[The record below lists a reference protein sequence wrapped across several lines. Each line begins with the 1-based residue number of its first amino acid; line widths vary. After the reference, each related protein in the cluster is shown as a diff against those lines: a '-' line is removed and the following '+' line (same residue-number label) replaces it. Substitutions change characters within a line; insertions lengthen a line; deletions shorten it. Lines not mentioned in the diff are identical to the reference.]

1 MKMKTAIKFELY
13 DLFVEGFLKYE
24 DFIKY
29 WNTVKFL
36 SKEDTDVWFNSL
48 MAYAQP
54 EVREFYN
61 N

>member
-1 MKMKTAIKFELY
+1 MMKTAIKFELY
-13 DLFVEGFLKYE
+13 NLFVEGFLVYE
-24 DFIKY
+24 DFNKY

-36 SKEDTDVWFNSL
+36 SKKDVNVWFNSL

>member
-1 MKMKTAIKFELY
+1 MKKILIKAELN
-13 DLFVEGFLKYE
+13 DLFTKGLLSYE
-24 DFIKY
+24 NFNKY

-36 SKEDTDVWFNSL
+36 SKKDTDIWFNEL

>member
-1 MKMKTAIKFELY
+1 MKTAIKFELY
-13 DLFVEGFLKYE
+13 DLFVEGFLVYE

-36 SKEDTDVWFNSL
+36 SKKDVNVWFNSL

-54 EVREFYN
+54 EVRKFYN